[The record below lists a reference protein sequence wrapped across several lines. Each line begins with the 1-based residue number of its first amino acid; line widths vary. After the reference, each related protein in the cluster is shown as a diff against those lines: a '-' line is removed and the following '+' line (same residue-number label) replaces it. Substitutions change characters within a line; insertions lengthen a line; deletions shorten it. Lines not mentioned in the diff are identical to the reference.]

1 MLRELDES
9 NRFVPKS
16 AEFFISTQV
25 ANAAAGGPHAWQATV
40 RLANEAPFYV
50 GTFATAE
57 AAALAYN
64 DAVAYHGLAA
74 ARRTNE
80 VRDDGTLAT
89 KPPRSSEFY
98 GVYRQCSKWL
108 AKLRNYTT
116 YGGDGAVDY
125 IGYWESEVDA
135 AVAVDAA
142 IAASHPY
149 LHHRRNFPTPAD
161 LAAARAAEAARPPR
175 APPEKRESRH
185 YGVKWRPGHTLH
197 SQGKWV
203 ASVRRLIRHGGD
215 GGTEHLGTF
224 DDEDAAGRAVDAFT
238 FAHLPSFYAAAAN
251 FPGETPPARPPGAA
265 PGAPEAAARDA
276 TGAYLI

>member
-1 MLRELDES
+1 MNVFSR
-9 NRFVPKS
+9 
-16 AEFFISTQV
+16 
-25 ANAAAGGPHAWQATV
+25 NARARNTHVEATLNHPFAAQ
-40 RLANEAPFYV
+40 
-50 GTFATAE
+50 
-57 AAALAYN
+57 
-64 DAVAYHGLAA
+64 AA

-135 AVAVDAA
+135 AVAVDAK
-142 IAASHPY
+142 IAESHPY

-238 FAHLPSFYAAAAN
+238 FANLPSFYAAAAN